1 MHKDRFGFRA
11 GSPRVGAPT
20 GVVTIKLR
28 RLQRFQR
35 AIERHLRHQQ
45 PLAELNR
52 WQLADLHDVMA
63 VFRKT
68 PDFGGF
74 VDLESSAFG
83 TDWRFP

>member
-1 MHKDRFGFRA
+1 
-11 GSPRVGAPT
+11 
-20 GVVTIKLR
+20 
-28 RLQRFQR
+28 
-35 AIERHLRHQQ
+35 
-45 PLAELNR
+45 
-52 WQLADLHDVMA
+52 